1 MEVYLIRHIE
11 TVCEKG
17 ICYGQAD
24 VAIQEP
30 FEHLFQEIRDQL
42 PSEEMK
48 VISSPLKRCTVL
60 ADFLSNEKIEKDKRL
75 IEMDF
80 GNWELK
86 NWNDIPQEELNPW
99 MKDFVSVQVPNG
111 ESFEILYERVLSF
124 IEDLR
129 IQQHKKVAIVT
140 HAGVIRSFL
149 CYQQNLP
156 LKEAFQNKVTF
167 GQIIKIIL

>member
-1 MEVYLIRHIE
+1 MEVYLIRHTE
-11 TVCEKG
+11 TVSEKG
-17 ICYGQAD
+17 ICYGQAN

-30 FEHLFQEIRDQL
+30 FEHLFQEIKDQL

-60 ADFLSNEKIEKDKRL
+60 ADFLSKGTIEQDNRL
-75 IEMDF
+75 MEMHF
-80 GNWELK
+80 GNWELE
-86 NWNDIPQEELNPW
+86 NWNDIPQQELNPW
-99 MKDFVSVQVPNG
+99 MEDFVSVQVPNG

-124 IEDLR
+124 IDDLKK
-129 IQQHKKVAIVT
+129 QSHEKVAIVT

-167 GQIIKIIL
+167 GQIIKILL

>member
-1 MEVYLIRHIE
+1 MEVYLIRHTE
-11 TVCEKG
+11 TVSEKG
-17 ICYGQAD
+17 ICYGQAN

-30 FEHLFQEIRDQL
+30 FEHLFQEIKDQL

-48 VISSPLKRCTVL
+48 VISSPLKRCIVL
-60 ADFLSNEKIEKDKRL
+60 ADFLSKGTIEQDNRL
-75 IEMDF
+75 MEMHF
-80 GNWELK
+80 GNWELE

-99 MKDFVSVQVPNG
+99 MEDFVSVQVPNG

-124 IEDLR
+124 IDDLKK
-129 IQQHKKVAIVT
+129 QSHEKVAIVT

>member
-1 MEVYLIRHIE
+1 MEVYLIRHTE

-24 VAIQEP
+24 VIIQEP
-30 FEHLFQEIRDQL
+30 FEHLFREIKDQL

-60 ADFLSNEKIEKDKRL
+60 ADFISNGKKEEDNRL
-75 IEMDF
+75 MEMHF
-80 GNWELK
+80 GTWELK

-99 MKDFVSVQVPNG
+99 MEDFVSFQVPNG

-124 IEDLR
+124 IEDLKK
-129 IQQHKKVAIVT
+129 QQHKKVVIVT

>member
-1 MEVYLIRHIE
+1 MEVYLIRHTE

-111 ESFEILYERVLSF
+111 ESFEILYDRVLSF
-124 IEDLR
+124 IEDLKK
-129 IQQHKKVAIVT
+129 QQHKKVAIVT

>member
-1 MEVYLIRHIE
+1 MEVYLIRHTE

-30 FEHLFQEIRDQL
+30 FEHLFQEIKDQL

-75 IEMDF
+75 MEMDF

-111 ESFEILYERVLSF
+111 ESFEMLYERTLSF
-124 IEDLR
+124 IEDLKK
-129 IQQHKKVAIVT
+129 QQHKKVAIVT

>member
-1 MEVYLIRHIE
+1 MEVYLIRHTE

-30 FEHLFQEIRDQL
+30 FEHLFQEIKGQL

-60 ADFLSNEKIEKDKRL
+60 ADFLSNGEIEEDARL
-75 IEMDF
+75 MEMHF

-86 NWNDIPQEELNPW
+86 NWNDISQEELNPW
-99 MKDFVSVQVPNG
+99 MKDFVSFQVPNG
-111 ESFEILYERVLSF
+111 ESFEILYERVLFF
-124 IEDLR
+124 IDDLKK
-129 IQQHKKVAIVT
+129 QSHEKVAIVT

>member
-1 MEVYLIRHIE
+1 MEVYLIRHTE

-24 VAIQEP
+24 VTIQEP
-30 FEHLFQEIRDQL
+30 FEHLFQEIKDQL

-75 IEMDF
+75 MEMDF

>member
-1 MEVYLIRHIE
+1 MEVYLIRHTE

-30 FEHLFQEIRDQL
+30 FEHLFQEIKDQL

-60 ADFLSNEKIEKDKRL
+60 ADFISNGKFKDDKRL
-75 IEMDF
+75 MEMHF
-80 GNWELK
+80 GNWELQP
-86 NWNDIPQEELNPW
+86 WNDIPKEELNPW
-99 MKDFVSVQVPNG
+99 MEDFVSVQVPDG
-111 ESFEILYERVLSF
+111 ESFEILYARVFSF
-124 IEDLR
+124 IEDLKK
-129 IQQHKKVAIVT
+129 QAYEKVAIVT
-140 HAGVIRSFL
+140 HAGIIRSFL

-156 LKEAFQNKVTF
+156 LKDAFQNKINF

>member
-1 MEVYLIRHIE
+1 MEVYLIRHTE

-30 FEHLFQEIRDQL
+30 FEHLFQEIKDQL

-75 IEMDF
+75 MEMNF

-111 ESFEILYERVLSF
+111 ESFEILYDRVLSF